1 MSVDVDK
8 IVAQARK
15 DAEAA
20 IAQMPKR
27 QQLALKYQLQE
38 DLRKHEAILREKH
51 ATRRR
56 RPE

>member
-8 IVAQARK
+8 IVAQAKR

-27 QQLALKYQLQE
+27 RRLALRYQLLE
-38 DLRKHEAILREKH
+38 DLRKYEAILREKH
-51 ATRRR
+51 AKAGA
-56 RPE
+56 PK

>member
-8 IVAQARK
+8 IVAQAK
-15 DAEAA
+15 EDAEAA

-38 DLRKHEAILREKH
+38 DLRKYEAILREKH
-51 ATRRR
+51 AR
-56 RPE
+56 RPK